1 MTLKPVTLLSMPAPL
16 MLLSFLGLS
25 CFLSGCRHS
34 SRDGL
39 VRRATPHEP
48 TNLHAVERLPGN
60 FQRVVV
66 LPCHH
71 EPEDELLVEYVDTVF
86 RQELA
91 KRRAFEPVFV
101 NRAELRRMVGKSQL
115 SPQEKLPE
123 NFLARL
129 HAEHPGVAGVMF
141 LEIFGYRAYKPLA
154 LGVRGKLVDLRSGD
168 FIWAIDETFDAGNAS
183 VIAAAEDFQIREQVT
198 TFSRHTHGSVLS
210 SPRSFAKYVADAA
223 FGTLPTR

>member
-1 MTLKPVTLLSMPAPL
+1 MV
-16 MLLSFLGLS
+16 FLTCLG
-25 CFLSGCRHS
+25 GCRHAD
-34 SRDGL
+34 RDKL
-39 VRRATPHEP
+39 VRAASPHSP
-48 TNLHAVERLPGN
+48 TNIHAVERLPGN

-71 EPEDELLVEYVDTVF
+71 EPEDELLVDYVDSVF
-86 RQELA
+86 RQELT
-91 KRRAFEPVFV
+91 KRRVFEPLFV
-101 NRAELRRMVGKSQL
+101 SRPELRRMVGKSQL
-115 SPQEKLPE
+115 TPQERLPE

-129 HAEHPGVAGVMF
+129 LAEHPGVDGVMF

-183 VIAAAEDFQIREQVT
+183 VMAAAENFQVRAHVT
-198 TFSRHTHGSVLS
+198 TFSKHSHGSVLS
-210 SPRSFAKYVADAA
+210 SPRIFAKYVADAA